1 MNHPRFGLIEICH
14 EVLYSFVYLCE
25 YDINYNILACALCS
39 DGTKFD
45 PIGFAVVAVFYLI
58 ILFSGIFAARLN
70 KSGSSDD
77 MVLAGRNLS
86 GFKGVLTMIA
96 TWVCGGYLY
105 GTTQGVVTK
114 GTGLAWTQAPWCY
127 AVCFFVGALLFA
139 KKMREAEYVTMMDPL
154 KKKFGRVMNSLLY
167 LPTVLGD
174 IFWIGMGL
182 ATLGAAL
189 STVIGISPNV
199 AIIVSGA
206 FAAIYTFI
214 GGLYAVAFADVIQ
227 LIMMLFCLYLA
238 VPFVLTSD
246 RVSNPIHTKDIWQ
259 GSIAAEDAGVWLDS
273 AILMILGGIPWQ
285 VYFQR
290 ILACRTVKDAKI
302 LSYLSGFGAF
312 IAAVPAAII
321 GVWGTTVNW
330 SVIPE
335 VVTLDGKESYA
346 LSYILQY
353 CTPKVITYLS
363 LGGIAAA
370 TMSTADGALLASSTV
385 FCYNIYRPLFHRN
398 AGDREMIWVT
408 RIGVFVV
415 CIIGCI
421 LAIVSDDVYSLWVL
435 TSDFIFVLLFPQ
447 LLLVLYY
454 PRVNTYGSFCA
465 FVIGLFLRIAGGEA
479 TLKLPALIDFGK
491 APFRL
496 IAMVTSL
503 ILMIIVSEI
512 TRYIIITK
520 SKTDWDFINYYS
532 NHSENECETG
542 NNNSESLKTLQVE
555 MPKLESPSDKSN
567 NSLNS
572 NSNSC
577 LDDNEGTSC
586 VIDPQ
591 IMVERHEMSRQKMIE
606 HSMQLNRSKRG
617 IKA

>member
-1 MNHPRFGLIEICH
+1 M
-14 EVLYSFVYLCE
+14 
-25 YDINYNILACALCS
+25 CS

-127 AVCFFVGALLFA
+127 AVCFFVGALVFA

-189 STVIGISPNV
+189 STVIGIEPEV

-227 LIMMLFCLYLA
+227 LVMMLFCLYLA

-259 GSIAAEDAGVWLDS
+259 GSIAAEDTGLWIDS

-290 ILACRTVKDAKI
+290 VLACRTVKDAKI

-312 IAAVPAAII
+312 VAAIPAAII

-330 SVIPE
+330 ANIPE
-335 VVTLDGKESYA
+335 VGSLDGKESYA

-353 CTPKVITYLS
+353 CTPKVVTYLS

-415 CIIGCI
+415 CIVGCI
-421 LAIVSDDVYSLWVL
+421 LAIVSEDVYSLWVL

-454 PRVNTYGSFCA
+454 PRVNTYGSFVA
-465 FVIGLFLRIAGGEA
+465 FIVGLFLRVSGGEPA
-479 TLKLPALIDFGK
+479 IKLPSLIDFGK
-491 APFRL
+491 LPFRL
-496 IAMVTSL
+496 IAVVVSI
-503 ILMIIVSEI
+503 ILMIGVSEI
-512 TRYIIITK
+512 FRYIIITK
-520 SKTDWDFINYYS
+520 RKTNWDFINYYT
-532 NHSENECETG
+532 NHTENELQDGIDEI
-542 NNNSESLKTLQVE
+542 NKAKQVE
-555 MPKLESPSDKSN
+555 LPTKDDSPSDKDNNNNNFNN
-567 NSLNS
+567 NSKNNNS
-572 NSNSC
+572 KIS
-577 LDDNEGTSC
+577 LDNENITC

-591 IMVERHEMSRQKMIE
+591 IMDENERRERSEQRKLE
-606 HSMQLNRSKRG
+606 HKMQLKRG